1 MVAQVEL
8 GDWCRRCAA
17 AAHRLLRALHPRII
31 HAPTSRREKIRVE
44 PSWPILL
51 ICHLE
56 RAAGR
61 NSEVRQVAK
70 PNHVR
75 HAASRQRVHLCIFHS
90 PLLSASTVFRVID
103 LKFSANWLSPST
115 GAASA
120 ARAPPSPPCSGFER
134 MRGSCTAA
142 HVHAHVT

>member
-1 MVAQVEL
+1 MEL
-8 GDWCRRCAA
+8 GDGCRRCAA

-31 HAPTSRREKIRVE
+31 HAPPSRRQKIRVE

-51 ICHLE
+51 IGHLE

-75 HAASRQRVHLCIFHS
+75 HAASRQLVNLYTTHLHTTRRCFHL
-90 PLLSASTVFRVID
+90 PLTTHRCFQ
-103 LKFSANWLSPST
+103 FQQT
-115 GAASA
+115 
-120 ARAPPSPPCSGFER
+120 SGR
-134 MRGSCTAA
+134 
-142 HVHAHVT
+142 